1 MAILKLSFL
10 YQRLELTCQ
19 YLDMTQILGNRVEFL
34 RADFQLLESHGRIR
48 WFQLKSLSWQSCS
61 KNWNSITSRFRNPR
75 TLLPIF
81 PQQVLFLLQCLD
93 VACILIFMFSVGRPD
108 NAVVIG
114 YMCAMAEIS
123 SNSLIYK
130 KC

>member
-10 YQRLELTCQ
+10 YQRLELACQ

-81 PQQVLFLLQCLD
+81 PQQVLFLLQC
-93 VACILIFMFSVGRPD
+93 AISVLCSKM
-108 NAVVIG
+108 VVFFKAWYIQRKT
-114 YMCAMAEIS
+114 MSHVCPFIHPRVT
-123 SNSLIYK
+123 
-130 KC
+130 

>member
-10 YQRLELTCQ
+10 YQRLELACQ
-19 YLDMTQILGNRVEFL
+19 YLDMTQILGNRAEFL
-34 RADFQLLESHGRIR
+34 RTDFQLLESHDRIR

-81 PQQVLFLLQCLD
+81 PQQVLYLLQCTLKT
-93 VACILIFMFSVGRPD
+93 VESKGIVSFFAIFALVSLFMIKS
-108 NAVVIG
+108 
-114 YMCAMAEIS
+114 IS
-123 SNSLIYK
+123 NF
-130 KC
+130 